1 VLEII
6 SGVGHLSRATANVDR
21 VFEML
26 SEPTDDVGNEE
37 PPVAMTGHIEY
48 RNVCFSY
55 GPDSTPVLHNVSL
68 AIQPGEHVAV
78 IGPSGSG
85 KTTLVS
91 LLPRFNK
98 PSSGEILIDGH
109 PSDSLPIPELRGLFG
124 IVFQEVFLFNTSIY
138 ENLRYAR
145 PDASL
150 EEVKEAC
157 RITGAHDFIQR
168 LPQGYYTKI
177 GGTGSVLSRG
187 ERQRIT
193 LARALIRNPKV
204 LIIDEATAS
213 IDNTAAS
220 EIIRSIL
227 QRMEG
232 RTVIMVTHDIELLNL
247 VQRMICIEEGTVAYD
262 GVPQISRP
270 ADSLAGTGTSMG
282 MTPTIRIEQIPS
294 AAERSHAHLSKILK
308 TGLGPVAGML
318 LLPLLFSGGCV
329 SSTKTERAVEV
340 NQPRV
345 AGGAI
350 VEADDPNQ
358 LKKIGE
364 ALDKIALNP
373 PSKPAPSGP
382 NVPPAAPTDQKKT
395 PEPPKISTAQAAG
408 MAGTQGQSA
417 DTARLISLPKLS
429 SVEINELCDRLE
441 LKLRTEL
448 NYRPAASLVSDAL
461 PAPPEGLTEDKV
473 LTRSGEGGTHVLRLG
488 IRQFVSQPPQC
499 WVQGLILGDKGAMTP
514 NPDLAKVEPAVTE
527 MIAAMNQMRTGLTVR
542 DLETKLIQLSYVN
555 VDTAL
560 VLLQAM
566 GMTTIA
572 KPADVPQAV
581 DFAKLPYV
589 IMMPDPVAA
598 DVGLIGAKTNA
609 QESQW
614 GLSLTPGVA
623 SDITANAVA
632 SPMTQLMVMFH
643 PAHPEQF
650 SRVRQALDTYID
662 RPARQIFIE
671 GMVLE
676 ISEDGLKDLGVSW
689 DLSQGPLTIT
699 TTGALSAGSSI
710 DTLSVFTP
718 DTSKLNEI
726 FDHPQFQWDWAV
738 KLRALIQSGK
748 AEVLSRP
755 SVLTL
760 DNRQSTIRV
769 GQDIPIAS
777 SYEGVYSSSNKVNFT
792 FKYLPTGILLNIRP
806 RINEAATE
814 VSMLIDTVVSAKV
827 PNADLTL
834 KSSDGTIL
842 ASAPTVST
850 RRVQTYGR
858 IRNNT
863 PFIIGG
869 LVAREQ
875 TVTMNKI
882 PFLGDLPVIGA
893 AFRAERNEMA
903 KTEVIIVLTPYVL
916 PEKEL
921 VPRLLPKDED
931 LFDNFGNKLFRDS
944 YRIRAEDV
952 FDLTFLLENP
962 RIVNYR
968 ALAKQAVEKDFRLA
982 RSEPFRSFVR
992 DSVPGEPILVA
1003 RMIYEV
1009 VKRLNLA
1016 EPVRTPRIIY
1026 LEGQQVGGYNVDF
1039 LESLLKDE
1047 TGEPFKDLGDKALAI
1062 IFHRNIDSND
1072 QERLGREPI
1081 PEIRVIDCPN
1091 REAWNQKLWELNQPK
1106 EGRENYAI
1114 LIQNES
1120 DMLRLRRALVL
1131 KKIVVLN
1138 GGIDQMRLAN
1148 FSLGK
1153 VLLMPELKADQIH
1166 LIDTDAAMFFF
1177 YTEHYYAATLARI
1190 ETQLKE
1196 LDEKLRLPEIR
1207 TLLETPNP

>member
-1 VLEII
+1 
-6 SGVGHLSRATANVDR
+6 
-21 VFEML
+21 M
-26 SEPTDDVGNEE
+26 
-37 PPVAMTGHIEY
+37 
-48 RNVCFSY
+48 
-55 GPDSTPVLHNVSL
+55 
-68 AIQPGEHVAV
+68 
-78 IGPSGSG
+78 
-85 KTTLVS
+85 
-91 LLPRFNK
+91 
-98 PSSGEILIDGH
+98 
-109 PSDSLPIPELRGLFG
+109 
-124 IVFQEVFLFNTSIY
+124 
-138 ENLRYAR
+138 
-145 PDASL
+145 
-150 EEVKEAC
+150 
-157 RITGAHDFIQR
+157 
-168 LPQGYYTKI
+168 
-177 GGTGSVLSRG
+177 
-187 ERQRIT
+187 
-193 LARALIRNPKV
+193 
-204 LIIDEATAS
+204 
-213 IDNTAAS
+213 
-220 EIIRSIL
+220 
-227 QRMEG
+227 
-232 RTVIMVTHDIELLNL
+232 IMVTHDIELLNL
-247 VQRMICIEEGTVAYD
+247 VQRMICIENGTVTYD
-262 GVPQISRP
+262 GIPQISRP
-270 ADSLAGTGTSMG
+270 SDSLPGTGTSMG
-282 MTPTIRIEQIPS
+282 MSPVIRIEQIPS
-294 AAERSHAHLSKILK
+294 AAERAHSRVANALK
-308 TGLGPVAGML
+308 TGLGPVACILM
-318 LLPLLFSGGCV
+318 LPLLLSGGCV
-329 SSTKTERAVEV
+329 SSTKTDRAVEV

-350 VEADDPNQ
+350 IDADDPNQ

-364 ALDKIALNP
+364 ALDKMALNP
-373 PSKPAPSGP
+373 PSIPSPGGP
-382 NVPPAAPTDQKKT
+382 NVPSAAATGPNGPSQKKA
-395 PEPPKISTAQAAG
+395 PEPPRLDAARAAS
-408 MAGTQGQSA
+408 MAGTQGLPA

-429 SVEINELCDRLE
+429 SLEINELCDRLE
-441 LKLRTEL
+441 LKLRTEQG
-448 NYRPAASLVSDAL
+448 YRPASSMVSDAL
-461 PAPPEGLTEDKV
+461 PTPPEGLTGDKV
-473 LTRSGEGGTHVLRLG
+473 LMRSGEGGTHVLRIG
-488 IRQFVSQPPQC
+488 VRQFVSQPPQC
-499 WVQGLILGDKGAMTP
+499 WAQGLVVGEKGALTA

-527 MIAAMNQMRTGLTVR
+527 MVAAMNQMRTGLTVR

-560 VLLQAM
+560 TLLQAM
-566 GMTTIA
+566 GMTAIA
-572 KPADVPQAV
+572 KPAEVPQTV

-609 QESQW
+609 QDSQW

-623 SDITANAVA
+623 ADITANAVA

-650 SRVRQALDTYID
+650 SRVRRALDMYID

-676 ISEDGLKDLGVSW
+676 ISEDGLKDLGISW
-689 DLSQGPLTIT
+689 DLDQGPLSIS
-699 TTGALSAGSSI
+699 TTGALRAGSPV
-710 DTLSVFTP
+710 DTLSVLTP
-718 DTSKLNEI
+718 DTSRLNNI
-726 FDHPQFQWDWAV
+726 FEHDEFQWDWAV
-738 KLRALIQSGK
+738 KLRALIQTGK

-834 KSSDGTIL
+834 KSSDGVIL

-875 TVTMNKI
+875 TVTMNKV
-882 PFLGDLPVIGA
+882 PWLGDLPVIGA
-893 AFRAERNEMA
+893 AFRAERNETA

-931 LFDNFGNKLFRDS
+931 MFDSFGNKLFRDS

-968 ALAKQAVEKDFRLA
+968 NLARQAVEKDFRLA
-982 RSEPFRSFVR
+982 RAEPFRSFVR

-1016 EPVRTPRIIY
+1016 ESIHAPRIIY

-1039 LESLLKDE
+1039 LDSLLRDE

-1062 IFHRNIDSND
+1062 VFHRNGDSND
-1072 QERLGREPI
+1072 SEHLGREPI
-1081 PEIRVIDCPN
+1081 PEIHMVDCPD

-1106 EGRENYAI
+1106 DGRENCAI

-1120 DMLRLRRALVL
+1120 DILRLRRALVL
-1131 KKIVVLN
+1131 KKIVDLN
-1138 GGIDQMRLAN
+1138 GGIDQMRLTN

-1153 VLLMPELKADQIH
+1153 VLLMPELKPDQIH

-1177 YTEHYYAATLARI
+1177 YTEHYYAATLAKI
-1190 ETQLKE
+1190 ETQLKK
-1196 LDEKLRLPEIR
+1196 LDEKLRAPEIR
-1207 TLLETPNP
+1207 ILLETPDP